1 MQGNPSPTSTTPRLS
16 LAARLSFL
24 VILVDLLTSHSPF
37 LGLGTGLAVR
47 HEVYS
52 YSLGAV
58 LGVVNLVYWSDLSG
72 FLQGPSTFA
81 LISLFLCLSGSGGHL
96 VSG

>member
-1 MQGNPSPTSTTPRLS
+1 MQDNPSPTSTTPRLS

-24 VILVDLLTSHSPF
+24 VILVDLLTSHSLF

-52 YSLGAV
+52 YSLGAIFG
-58 LGVVNLVYWSDLSG
+58 LVNLVYWSDQSG
-72 FLQGPSTFA
+72 FLRGPSTFG
-81 LISLFLCLSGSGGHL
+81 LI
-96 VSG
+96 